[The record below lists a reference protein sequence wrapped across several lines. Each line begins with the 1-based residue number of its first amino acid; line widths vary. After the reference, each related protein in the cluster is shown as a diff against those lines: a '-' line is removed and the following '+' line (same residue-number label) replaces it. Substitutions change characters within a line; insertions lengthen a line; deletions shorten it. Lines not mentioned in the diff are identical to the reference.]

1 MNLTLRTKAV
11 AAGCGIAI
19 VVASVASYATFL
31 VARRYLIDQR
41 ESTAT
46 SQSLVAARQ
55 IARSLSEGVPALDA
69 LLGASRLSPTAGLLV
84 RVDGTW
90 LTSAV
95 GISEG
100 DIPASMATLA
110 DQRVPSRQRVYI
122 SGRPAL
128 IVTIPVDVP
137 DDPTAVVARISWL
150 TELERSLFAVRTALL
165 VGVALA
171 AGAGGL
177 VALWLSR
184 RISEPLRAM
193 STAASAI
200 SCGDLDAHVAIP
212 REPDLAAI
220 ARSFNL
226 MADSL
231 AERFRRERQF
241 AGHVSH
247 ELRSP
252 LTVIIGAADAISERT
267 AMLDDHGARSVQV
280 LSDAVREFE
289 KILADLIEISRYE
302 TNSVSLQVGEY
313 DLGAL
318 LATLA
323 SRHLGGRE
331 DLVVGAKGADGITV
345 LVDARRASACF
356 KNLVDN
362 ADRYGRGLSAVRAS
376 IDAHTVSIHVDDA
389 GRGVPEGERST
400 IFEPFVRGSRT
411 AGTRGSGLGL
421 TIVREHVR
429 VMGGRVDVGT
439 SPEGGARF
447 SLVLPRTETP

>member
-1 MNLTLRTKAV
+1 VNFTLRTKAV

-41 ESTAT
+41 ESSAT
-46 SQSLVAARQ
+46 SQSMVAARQ
-55 IARSLSEGVPALDA
+55 IARSLSEGAPPLDA
-69 LLGASRLSPTAGLLV
+69 LLAASRLSPTAGLLV

-95 GISEG
+95 GISG
-100 DIPASMATLA
+100 DDIPAGMTNLA
-110 DQRVPSRQRVYI
+110 DERIPSRQRTTI

-128 IVTIPVDVP
+128 IVSIPVDVP
-137 DDPTAVVARISWL
+137 DDPTALVARISWL

-171 AGAGGL
+171 AGGGGL

-200 SCGDLDAHVAIP
+200 SGGDLDAHVVVP

-220 ARSFNL
+220 ARSFNV

-252 LTVIIGAADAISERT
+252 LTVIIGAADAINER
-267 AMLDDHGARSVQV
+267 AGMLDDHGARSAQV

-289 KILADLIEISRYE
+289 KILSDLIEISRYE
-302 TNSVSLQVGEY
+302 TNSVSLQIDEY
-313 DLGAL
+313 DLNAL

-331 DLVVGAKGADGITV
+331 HLVEDADGTEGVTV
-345 LVDARRASACF
+345 LVDARRASVCF

-362 ADRYGRGLSAVRAS
+362 ADRYGRGLSAVRTS
-376 IDAHTVSIHVDDA
+376 VDAHTASVHVDDA
-389 GRGVPEGERST
+389 GRGVPRAERST
-400 IFEPFVRGSRT
+400 IFEPFTRGSRT

-429 VMGGRVDVGT
+429 VMGGRIELGT

-447 SLVLPRTETP
+447 SLVLPRAEAG